1 MPRFQYSLNSSTIR
15 PTPILDKIRVAAA
28 AGYTGIEL
36 WHDDIE
42 QYLTAGGRIEDIR
55 KALDDQRLAV
65 PTTIYLKGWWDPSAA
80 DYAADMELIRERLD
94 RSAIVGARHVVASP
108 PPWKQVDYT
117 QLAEQYRALLELGRS
132 HGVRPA
138 FEYLGFVEEVN
149 SIGKALRVLDGAQHP
164 DACIVLDPFHDF
176 RGGAGHE
183 DIARLRA
190 GQIAVSHFDD
200 APASPPAAQQ
210 HDPDRVMPGE
220 GCIHLTRYVE
230 LLAQT
235 GYDGFISL
243 ELFREDLWRQDP
255 LEVAKTGLEK
265 MRAICEGAPE

>member
-1 MPRFQYSLNSSTIR
+1 MPRFQYSLNSSTIK

-42 QYLTAGGRIEDIR
+42 QYLGNGGRIEDIST
-55 KALDDQRLAV
+55 ALHEHGLAV
-65 PTTIYLKGWWDPSAA
+65 PTTIYLKGWWDPEAA
-80 DYAADMELIRERLD
+80 DYAADMDLIRQRLE
-94 RSAIVGARHVVASP
+94 RSAAVGARHVVASP
-108 PPWKQVDYT
+108 PPWKEVDYPR
-117 QLAEQYRALLELGRS
+117 LADQYRSLLELGRS

-138 FEYLGFVEEVN
+138 FEYLGFVDEVN
-149 SIGKALRVLDGAQHP
+149 SIAKALRVLDGANDA

-183 DIARLRA
+183 DIARLSANR
-190 GQIAVSHFDD
+190 IAVSHFDD

-220 GCIHLTRYVE
+220 GCINLKRYLE
-230 LLAQT
+230 LLSQT
-235 GYDGFISL
+235 GYDGFVSL
-243 ELFREDLWRQDP
+243 ELFREDLWQQDP
-255 LEVAKTGLEK
+255 LQVARMGLEK
-265 MRAICEGAPE
+265 MRALCE